1 MVNIHLV
8 DDWHLLSD
16 KYQWIV
22 GRQYDYVDKKG
33 EKKTGYKDKLYYVKL
48 DLAIEAFL
56 RAALRQ
62 SNATTLTTLQGDLEK
77 LRQDSLGGFSKALE
91 IENTLKQEI

>member
-8 DDWHLLSD
+8 DDWYLLSD

-22 GRQYDYVDKKG
+22 GRKYEYFDEEG
-33 EKKTGYKDKLYYVKL
+33 EKITGYKDRLYYAKL

-56 RAALRQ
+56 RAAIRQ

-91 IENTLKQEI
+91 IENTLKQRI